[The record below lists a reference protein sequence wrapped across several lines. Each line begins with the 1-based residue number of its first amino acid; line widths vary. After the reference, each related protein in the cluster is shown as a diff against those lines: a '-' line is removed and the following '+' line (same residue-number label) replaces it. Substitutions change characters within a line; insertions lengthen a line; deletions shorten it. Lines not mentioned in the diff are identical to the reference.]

1 MKRETLLTLTVG
13 VLLLLNLGTIGYL
26 FLRDQR
32 PQGGRP
38 DKLIVEGLKLTPP
51 QVEQFEVLKDEHRTK
66 MFQNDSYQRGYQ
78 QELWALLRSD
88 TPDTT
93 QARTLIN
100 QWLTL
105 EGNKRVATFDHFRK
119 IRLMCTP
126 EQRVLFDTLIL
137 DIGKAMMP
145 MPRSPQRRPL

>member
-1 MKRETLLTLTVG
+1 MKRETLLTVTV
-13 VLLLLNLGTIGYL
+13 VALLLLNLGTLGYL

-32 PQGGRP
+32 PQGGGP
-38 DKLIVEGLKLTPP
+38 GKLIVEGLKLTPP
-51 QVEQFEVLKDEHRTK
+51 QVEQFEVLRDEHRAK
-66 MFQNDSYQRGYQ
+66 MAQNDSYQRVRQ
-78 QELWALLRSD
+78 QELWTLLRTD

-119 IRLMCTP
+119 IRLLCTP
-126 EQRVLFDTLIL
+126 EQQVLFDTLIL
-137 DIGKAMMP
+137 DIGKALMP
-145 MPRSPQRRPL
+145 MPNRQQQRP